1 MVNRALIRTLEND
14 PEIDRIWES
23 EVANFEE
30 AGLFQDA
37 GTIGA
42 DFEVNKIVEGRIL
55 RVEDGNV
62 MVDIGFKSEAS
73 VPLDEWG
80 EGDEPPQV
88 GQLVKVLI
96 QDLEDEEA
104 RPDEGGMLRVTKRGA
119 DKQIQ
124 WNEVISKLKE
134 GDPVTGTVERKIKG
148 GLLVDIGGVK
158 VFLPASQVDIRLRR
172 TLATTSAAWCSAKCS
187 KSMRRGGISLSA
199 GDRLSNG
206 SVKKIA
212 KRC

>member
-73 VPLDEWG
+73 VPL
-80 EGDEPPQV
+80 
-88 GQLVKVLI
+88 
-96 QDLEDEEA
+96 
-104 RPDEGGMLRVTKRGA
+104 GGPVSG
-119 DKQIQ
+119 
-124 WNEVISKLKE
+124 VISLN
-134 GDPVTGTVERKIKG
+134 
-148 GLLVDIGGVK
+148 L
-158 VFLPASQVDIRLRR
+158 QIR
-172 TLATTSAAWCSAKCS
+172 
-187 KSMRRGGISLSA
+187 
-199 GDRLSNG
+199 
-206 SVKKIA
+206 
-212 KRC
+212 